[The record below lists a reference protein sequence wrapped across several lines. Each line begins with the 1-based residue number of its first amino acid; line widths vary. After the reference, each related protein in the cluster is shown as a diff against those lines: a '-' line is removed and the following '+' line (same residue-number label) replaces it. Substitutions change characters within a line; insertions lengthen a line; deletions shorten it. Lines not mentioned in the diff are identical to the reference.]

1 MLHLI
6 YIGLCQEWLA
16 EVAADFA
23 SEAYPG
29 LDMTPTVQVSKG
41 SYRISSD
48 LDRSAPDRVIPELV
62 GSERSPPVGESTL
75 TVSDA
80 PILSSKRIEKV

>member
-1 MLHLI
+1 MLHHI
-6 YIGLCQEWLA
+6 YMGLCQEWLA
-16 EVAADFA
+16 EVAGDFA
-23 SEAYPG
+23 SGTYPG
-29 LDMTPTVQVSKG
+29 LDMKRTVQVSKG
-41 SYRISSD
+41 TYRISSD

-62 GSERSPPVGESTL
+62 GGKRSPPVGESTL